1 MISPPMSLT
10 PLDRLQASLG
20 RPNRDQVVTTRPTML
35 TTLEAINLTNAQELA
50 DTLGRGAGNV
60 ISAQGKSKKSSGEL
74 IDWLH
79 DARDSFDGVLINPG
93 GLTHTSVSLR
103 DGIAA
108 AGLPTI
114 EVHISN
120 TQARESF
127 RHQSV
132 TAAVCIGSVIGFGK
146 NSYALGLRALIDYL
160 NAA

>member
-1 MISPPMSLT
+1 MA
-10 PLDRLQASLG
+10 ASAKRVLVLNGPNLNLLG
-20 RPNRDQVVTTRPTML
+20 TREPDVYGA
-35 TTLEAINLTNAQELA
+35 TTLNDIEQGLAELA
-50 DTLGRGAGNV
+50 KGLGVAIECRQSNQEG
-60 ISAQGKSKKSSGEL
+60 QL

-79 DARDSFDGVLINPG
+79 DARDSFDGVVINPG

-108 AGLPTI
+108 AGLPTV

-127 RHQSV
+127 RHQSL

-146 NSYALGLRALIDYL
+146 NSYALGLQALIDYL
-160 NAA
+160 NATG

>member
-1 MISPPMSLT
+1 LAK
-10 PLDRLQASLG
+10 DLG
-20 RPNRDQVVTTRPTML
+20 VTIECRQS
-35 TTLEAINLTNAQELA
+35 NQE
-50 DTLGRGAGNV
+50 G
-60 ISAQGKSKKSSGEL
+60 QL

-79 DARDSFDGVLINPG
+79 DARDTFDGVVINPG

-108 AGLPTI
+108 MGLPTV

-132 TAAVCIGSVIGFGK
+132 TAAVCSTI
-146 NSYALGLRALIDYL
+146 
-160 NAA
+160 

>member
-1 MISPPMSLT
+1 MT
-10 PLDRLQASLG
+10 ASSKRVLVLNGPNLNLLG
-20 RPNRDQVVTTRPTML
+20 TREPDVYGA
-35 TTLEAINLTNAQELA
+35 TTLNDIELA
-50 DTLGRGAGNV
+50 LKDLAKDLGATIECRQSNQEG
-60 ISAQGKSKKSSGEL
+60 QL

-79 DARDSFDGVLINPG
+79 DAQDSFDGVVINPA

-108 AGLPTI
+108 TGLPTV

-127 RHQSV
+127 RHQSM

-160 NAA
+160 NAAG

>member
-1 MISPPMSLT
+1 MTVSAKRVLVLNGPNLN
-10 PLDRLQASLG
+10 LLG
-20 RPNRDQVVTTRPTML
+20 TREPDVYGA
-35 TTLEAINLTNAQELA
+35 TTLDDIELGLHDLAKDLGATIECRQSNQE
-50 DTLGRGAGNV
+50 G
-60 ISAQGKSKKSSGEL
+60 QL

-79 DARDSFDGVLINPG
+79 DARDTFDGVVINPG

-108 AGLPTI
+108 TGLPTV

-132 TAAVCIGSVIGFGK
+132 TAAVCIGSVIGF
-146 NSYALGLRALIDYL
+146 
-160 NAA
+160 

>member
-1 MISPPMSLT
+1 MGGSVKRVLVLNGPNLN
-10 PLDRLQASLG
+10 LLG
-20 RPNRDQVVTTRPTML
+20 TREPDVYGS
-35 TTLEAINLTNAQELA
+35 TTLDDIAEELA
-50 DTLGRGAGNV
+50 DLGSDLGATIECRQSNQEG
-60 ISAQGKSKKSSGEL
+60 QL

-79 DARDSFDGVLINPG
+79 EARDSFDGVLINPG

-108 AGLPTI
+108 AGLPTV

-120 TQARESF
+120 THARESF

-146 NSYALGLRALIDYL
+146 NSYTLGLRALIDYL

>member
-1 MISPPMSLT
+1 MPSGKRVLVLNGPNLN
-10 PLDRLQASLG
+10 LLG
-20 RPNRDQVVTTRPTML
+20 TREPDVYGS
-35 TTLEAINLTNAQELA
+35 TTLDDIEEELRELA
-50 DTLGRGAGNV
+50 NELGGTLDFRQSNQEG
-60 ISAQGKSKKSSGEL
+60 QL

-79 DARDSFDGVLINPG
+79 DARASFDGIVINPG

-108 AGLPTI
+108 TGLPTV

-132 TAAVCIGSVIGFGK
+132 TAAVCVGSVIGFGK
-146 NSYALGLRALIDYL
+146 NSYSLGLRALIDYL
-160 NAA
+160 NDAG

>member
-1 MISPPMSLT
+1 MTVSAKRVLVINGPNLN
-10 PLDRLQASLG
+10 LLG
-20 RPNRDQVVTTRPTML
+20 TREPDVYGVTTLNDIEQALKDLGKELGVGIECRQS
-35 TTLEAINLTNAQELA
+35 NQE
-50 DTLGRGAGNV
+50 G
-60 ISAQGKSKKSSGEL
+60 QL

-79 DARDSFDGVLINPG
+79 DARDSFDGVVLNPG

-108 AGLPTI
+108 TGLPVV

-120 TQARESF
+120 TAARESF

-132 TAAVCIGSVIGFGK
+132 TAAVCIGSLVGFGK

-160 NAA
+160 NAAG

>member
-1 MISPPMSLT
+1 MA
-10 PLDRLQASLG
+10 ASAKRVLVLNGPNLNLLG
-20 RPNRDQVVTTRPTML
+20 TREPDVYGA
-35 TTLEAINLTNAQELA
+35 TTLDDIELA
-50 DTLGRGAGNV
+50 LKDLARDLGATVECRQSNQEG
-60 ISAQGKSKKSSGEL
+60 QL

-79 DARDSFDGVLINPG
+79 DARDAFDGVVINPG

-108 AGLPTI
+108 TGLPTV

-120 TQARESF
+120 TQAREAF

-132 TAAVCIGSVIGFGK
+132 TAAVCIGLVIGFGK

-160 NAA
+160 NAAG

>member
-1 MISPPMSLT
+1 MT
-10 PLDRLQASLG
+10 AQAKRILVLNGPNLNLLG
-20 RPNRDQVVTTRPTML
+20 TREPDIYGS
-35 TTLEAINLTNAQELA
+35 TTLDDVENAVMDLGKDLGANVECRQSNQE
-50 DTLGRGAGNV
+50 G
-60 ISAQGKSKKSSGEL
+60 QL

-79 DARDSFDGVLINPG
+79 DARDAFDGVVINPG

-108 AGLPTI
+108 TGLPVV

-146 NSYALGLRALIDYL
+146 SSYTLGLRALIDYL
-160 NAA
+160 NAAG

>member
-1 MISPPMSLT
+1 MSSSSRVLVLNGPNLNLLGT
-10 PLDRLQASLG
+10 REPDVYGATTLDDITRELEDLG
-20 RPNRDQVVTTRPTML
+20 RQLGATVECRQSN
-35 TTLEAINLTNAQELA
+35 QE
-50 DTLGRGAGNV
+50 G
-60 ISAQGKSKKSSGEL
+60 QL

-79 DARDSFDGVLINPG
+79 DARDSFDGVVINPG

-108 AGLPTI
+108 AGLPTV

-120 TQARESF
+120 THARESF

-146 NSYALGLRALIDYL
+146 NSYSLGLRALIDYL
-160 NAA
+160 NAAG

>member
-1 MISPPMSLT
+1 MPSGKRVLVLNGPNLN
-10 PLDRLQASLG
+10 LLG
-20 RPNRDQVVTTRPTML
+20 TREPDVYGS
-35 TTLEAINLTNAQELA
+35 TTLDEIERDLRELA
-50 DTLGRGAGNV
+50 TELGATLEFRQSNQEG
-60 ISAQGKSKKSSGEL
+60 QL

-79 DARDSFDGVLINPG
+79 DARASFDGVVINPG

-108 AGLPTI
+108 TGLPTV

-132 TAAVCIGSVIGFGK
+132 TAAVCVGSVTGFGK
-146 NSYALGLRALIDYL
+146 NSYSLGLRALIDYL
-160 NAA
+160 NVGG

>member
-1 MISPPMSLT
+1 MA
-10 PLDRLQASLG
+10 ASSKRVLVLNGPNLNLLG
-20 RPNRDQVVTTRPTML
+20 TREPDVYGA
-35 TTLEAINLTNAQELA
+35 TTLNDIELA
-50 DTLGRGAGNV
+50 LKDLAKDLGATIECRQSNQEG
-60 ISAQGKSKKSSGEL
+60 QL

-79 DARDSFDGVLINPG
+79 DAQDSFDGFVINPA

-103 DGIAA
+103 DAIAA
-108 AGLPTI
+108 TGLPTV

-127 RHQSV
+127 RHQSM

-160 NAA
+160 NATG

>member
-1 MISPPMSLT
+1 MTVSAKRVLVINGPNLN
-10 PLDRLQASLG
+10 LLG
-20 RPNRDQVVTTRPTML
+20 TREPDVYGVTTLNDIEQALKDLGKELGVGIECRQS
-35 TTLEAINLTNAQELA
+35 NQE
-50 DTLGRGAGNV
+50 G
-60 ISAQGKSKKSSGEL
+60 QL

-79 DARDSFDGVLINPG
+79 DARDSFDGVVLNPG

-108 AGLPTI
+108 TGLPVV

-120 TQARESF
+120 TAARESF

-132 TAAVCIGSVIGFGK
+132 TAAVCIGSLIGFGK

-160 NAA
+160 NAAG

>member
-1 MISPPMSLT
+1 MAGSLT
-10 PLDRLQASLG
+10 RVLVLNGPNLNLLG
-20 RPNRDQVVTTRPTML
+20 TREPDVYGS
-35 TTLEAINLTNAQELA
+35 TTLDDIAKELA
-50 DTLGRGAGNV
+50 ETGRDLGATVDFRQSNQEG
-60 ISAQGKSKKSSGEL
+60 QL

-79 DARDSFDGVLINPG
+79 EARDSFDGVVINPG

-108 AGLPTI
+108 AGLPTV

-120 TQARESF
+120 TAARESF

>member
-1 MISPPMSLT
+1 MAGSLKRVLVLNG
-10 PLDRLQASLG
+10 PNLNLLG
-20 RPNRDQVVTTRPTML
+20 TREPDVYGS
-35 TTLEAINLTNAQELA
+35 TTLDDIAEELA
-50 DTLGRGAGNV
+50 DLGSDLGATVEFRQSNQEG
-60 ISAQGKSKKSSGEL
+60 QL

-79 DARDSFDGVLINPG
+79 EARDSFDGVLINPG

-120 TQARESF
+120 TPARESF

-160 NAA
+160 NAE

>member
-1 MISPPMSLT
+1 MA
-10 PLDRLQASLG
+10 ASAKRVLVLNGPNLNLLG
-20 RPNRDQVVTTRPTML
+20 TREPEVYGA
-35 TTLEAINLTNAQELA
+35 TTLDDIAQEL
-50 DTLGRGAGNV
+50 DDLGKDLGATVECRQSNQEG
-60 ISAQGKSKKSSGEL
+60 QL

-79 DARDSFDGVLINPG
+79 DARDSFDGVVINPG

-103 DGIAA
+103 DGISA
-108 AGLPTI
+108 AGLPTV

-160 NAA
+160 NAAG

>member
-1 MISPPMSLT
+1 MSSSVKRILVLNG
-10 PLDRLQASLG
+10 PNLNLLG
-20 RPNRDQVVTTRPTML
+20 TREPDVYGS
-35 TTLEAINLTNAQELA
+35 TTLDDIAEELSDLGSDIGATIECRQSNQE
-50 DTLGRGAGNV
+50 G
-60 ISAQGKSKKSSGEL
+60 QL

-108 AGLPTI
+108 AGLPTV

-146 NSYALGLRALIDYL
+146 SSYTLGLRGLIDYL
-160 NAA
+160 NAE